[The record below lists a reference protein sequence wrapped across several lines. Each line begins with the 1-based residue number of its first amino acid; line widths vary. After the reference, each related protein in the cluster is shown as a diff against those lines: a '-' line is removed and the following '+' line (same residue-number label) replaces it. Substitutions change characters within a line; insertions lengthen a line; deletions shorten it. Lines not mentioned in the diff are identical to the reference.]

1 MTLKILLGKRIK
13 DLRVKAGKTQAQ
25 IAELVSIDP
34 KHQSCIENGRNFP
47 SADLLESYA
56 KVFGIDVCEIFNL
69 GHYKERD
76 ILEHE
81 LIELIKNSSEEDL
94 KLIHRIVFTVLK

>member
-69 GHYKERD
+69 GHNKERD